1 MGGQHGR
8 RRPRAGG
15 DLRRQL
21 RRLREPRGHDLHAA
35 AVRLRRRDRGHI
47 HGARDVRVNVRES
60 EQMVAALQQ
69 AGKEVRFVVFPDEG
83 HSRSYG
89 NWRNAI
95 RHYTEVEDFLARC
108 LGGRRT
114 P

>member
-1 MGGQHGR
+1 MHG
-8 RRPRAGG
+8 GG
-15 DLRRQL
+15 DL
-21 RRLREPRGHDLHAA
+21 
-35 AVRLRRRDRGHI
+35 
-47 HGARDVRVNVRES
+47 
-60 EQMVAALQQ
+60 M
-69 AGKEVRFVVFPDEG
+69 KVRFVVFPDEG